1 MPVLIPKTVMMGRNE
16 DQLPPSEA
24 LPGIGEH
31 PVVFHNGTGFF
42 YICREYASE
51 LDKRLFEC
59 IQPECRVT
67 AGMGEGTGSPLIDVG
82 RHSHPPDLTYR
93 EKCLLL
99 HNIRQ
104 RLRLQEI
111 PASEILRDSLSLLEK
126 DNIASP
132 SSIHEPDTFEEP
144 ITKDFQIVK
153 MESNLNLD
161 DVNEDYDSSSK
172 ISDSEEH
179 HTQVFHTK
187 PEPITTLYLPEEN
200 MMETAGLI
208 NENFPEVEVK
218 EVDVDIE
225 DCNLPSRRA
234 MIREMKRENLRKAQQ
249 SLARKQDNSFTRIKR
264 MPFYKPKLK
273 YTEEAVIKAI
283 KAVENGSTFRAAS
296 KKFNIPDSTLRD
308 KYYGRSPMETTE
320 DCRTSIP
327 TVEKEKMIAERV
339 RTMMQDGF
347 PVSRQQLLAIACD
360 TLNTPSTK
368 RCTKDNYAPNM
379 KWIAG
384 FLQRHPEISDLM
396 EYSQAVSERN
406 IFEVDGNVVIEVVD
420 DDDKT
425 IASRSSTLRSCVRR
439 ESSRSVITWTSPPIS
454 LGGEDNLKR
463 KVPKRRKR
471 TRRQYTSE
479 DLNRAIQ
486 AIRCGAFN
494 VATAARLFGI
504 PQTTLNDKTK
514 KSRQWLRRKMLQ
526 ASVKKETEKSIYSDD
541 KFKEAIQAVK
551 SGKSV
556 HLAVQECGIPFSS
569 PRIEMVGSYNH
580 SNKRPG
586 NYKTYTNEDVDQA
599 IKAIKEG
606 STCTQAAKTFGLP
619 RSTLQDKFNQKYN
632 LTHAFSV
639 TCEDEKTIIEKFE
652 SISQEGFPISEQQ
665 LVSIA
670 VNTLNSKHRESST
683 PPIKHDMKLDFWL
696 ANFLSRHPEIKE
708 RLSLAPPT
716 EDQLLS
722 WLCDDDNKYL

>member
-264 MPFYKPKLK
+264 
-273 YTEEAVIKAI
+273 
-283 KAVENGSTFRAAS
+283 
-296 KKFNIPDSTLRD
+296 
-308 KYYGRSPMETTE
+308 
-320 DCRTSIP
+320 
-327 TVEKEKMIAERV
+327 
-339 RTMMQDGF
+339 
-347 PVSRQQLLAIACD
+347 
-360 TLNTPSTK
+360 
-368 RCTKDNYAPNM
+368 
-379 KWIAG
+379 
-384 FLQRHPEISDLM
+384 M

>member
-327 TVEKEKMIAERV
+327 TVEKEKMIAER
-339 RTMMQDGF
+339 
-347 PVSRQQLLAIACD
+347 
-360 TLNTPSTK
+360 
-368 RCTKDNYAPNM
+368 
-379 KWIAG
+379 
-384 FLQRHPEISDLM
+384 M